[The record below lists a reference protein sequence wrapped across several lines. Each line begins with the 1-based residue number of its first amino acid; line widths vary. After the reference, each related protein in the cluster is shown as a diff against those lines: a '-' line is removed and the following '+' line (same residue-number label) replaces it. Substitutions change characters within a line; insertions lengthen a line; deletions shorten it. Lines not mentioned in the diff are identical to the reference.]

1 MDASNLVW
9 NADLTK
15 LHGKIAPRST
25 ATALDHR
32 TAIELIGPPEA
43 IRQVSV
49 AGEAIDEASARQAAA
64 YMVMTVKLI
73 LPQWSGANR
82 WLTES
87 MRTVKQ
93 RPQAIT
99 MQGWKLRMEWL
110 EATKTITLKATR

>member
-1 MDASNLVW
+1 MDTSNLTW
-9 NADLTK
+9 AADLTK

-25 ATALDHR
+25 ATAPDHR

-49 AGEAIDEASARQAAA
+49 VGEAVDEASARQAAA

-73 LPQWSGANR
+73 LPQWTGANR

-87 MRTVKQ
+87 MRMVKQ

-110 EATKTITLKATR
+110 AAARTVTLKVTR